1 MSMILST
8 VMMSYP
14 ETEKYL
20 IQLRPYSFF
29 SVIKYL
35 PIFMANIAF
44 RALSWSVLFRFFG
57 FFYSVIIMLM
67 QGWVLALLGILTA
80 KFLHPELVEE
90 EDFRNLLGEM
100 ALWHSLTVP
109 CLKNTPASRYLRKF
123 SFYAGLIGNTVL
135 LLTLLLVCN
144 LRVKVQFPSRPYVV
158 DEDVEDKLSWQEY
171 EVVKNIATLN
181 IFVSAVIGL
190 GLVSV
195 LLDKIYSWV
204 AMPVFNVFQKSETS
218 CGTTGG
224 HPNTPSTSTQF
235 RSPETPPEQPETP
248 SNHSERTEASPSKPF
263 LRPANPFLRP
273 VIQPNQILRPTTPSR
288 QFMRPVTPSSHS
300 TRTEIPSNFLMR
312 TEATSSNLIIRTDVS
327 SKTFLRPGAPSN
339 YMMRTE
345 TSTSNLLIRTETTP
359 SKQILRPVVP
369 SNQEVRSAM
378 LRKAIFKQ

>member
-1 MSMILST
+1 MILST

-218 CGTTGG
+218 RGTTGG
-224 HPNTPSTSTQF
+224 HPKTPSTSTQF

-263 LRPANPFLRP
+263 LRPANPSLRP

-300 TRTEIPSNFLMR
+300 TRTEIPSNFSLR
-312 TEATSSNLIIRTDVS
+312 TQATSSNLIIRTEVS

-345 TSTSNLLIRTETTP
+345 TSTSNLLIRTEATP
-359 SKQILRPVVP
+359 SKQILRPVIP

>member
-248 SNHSERTEASPSKPF
+248 SNHLERTEASPSKPF
-263 LRPANPFLRP
+263 LRPANPFLWP

-288 QFMRPVTPSSHS
+288 QFLRPVTPSSHS
-300 TRTEIPSNFLMR
+300 TRTEIPSNFSLR
-312 TEATSSNLIIRTDVS
+312 TEATSSNLIIRTEVS

-359 SKQILRPVVP
+359 SKQILRPVIP

>member
-1 MSMILST
+1 
-8 VMMSYP
+8 MMSYP

-224 HPNTPSTSTQF
+224 HPETPSTSTQF

-248 SNHSERTEASPSKPF
+248 SNHSERTEVSPAKPF
-263 LRPANPFLRP
+263 
-273 VIQPNQILRPTTPSR
+273 LRPTTPSR

-312 TEATSSNLIIRTDVS
+312 TEATSSNLIIRTEVS

-345 TSTSNLLIRTETTP
+345 TSTSNLLIRTEATP
-359 SKQILRPVVP
+359 SKQILRPVIP

>member
-224 HPNTPSTSTQF
+224 HPETPSTSTQF

-312 TEATSSNLIIRTDVS
+312 TEATSSNLIIRTEVS

-345 TSTSNLLIRTETTP
+345 TSTSNLLIRTEATP